1 MAFMFDRINTL
12 KSWEPTPV
20 KHFTTEQM
28 VKYIQKIQ
36 DSSLDMTVPDQLIAE
51 EGESLNPDYDYM
63 AYIAQ
68 THILNMVKYLGENG
82 CFLGDIVVGIKSIL
96 KEIIN
101 QEVDEDYYQ
110 NTIEIYEDLI
120 YNVTK
125 DNDINI
131 YQLLDEAIKRDNKRL
146 IYYLFFS
153 EDLTVTDRIEE
164 YTKKHK

>member
-1 MAFMFDRINTL
+1 MAFMFDKINAF
-12 KSWEPTPV
+12 KSWEPNPI
-20 KHFTTEQM
+20 KLFTTEQM
-28 VKYIQKIQ
+28 AKYNQKIQ
-36 DSSLDMTVPDQLIAE
+36 DSCLDMTMPAQLIAE

-68 THILNMVKYLGENG
+68 THMLNMVKYLGENG
-82 CFLGDIVVGIKSIL
+82 CFLGNIVVGIKAIL
-96 KEIIN
+96 KEMIN

-125 DNDINI
+125 DNNINI

-146 IYYLFFS
+146 IYYLFFD
-153 EDLTVTDRIEE
+153 EDLTVRDRIEE
-164 YTKKHK
+164 YTK